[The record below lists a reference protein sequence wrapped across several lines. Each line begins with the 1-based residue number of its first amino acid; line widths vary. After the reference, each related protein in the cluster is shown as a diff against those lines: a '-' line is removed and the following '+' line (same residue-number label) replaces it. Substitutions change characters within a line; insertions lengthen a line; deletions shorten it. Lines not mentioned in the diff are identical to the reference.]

1 MCRCSIPARP
11 GSDATERT
19 SPSACA
25 AATTVKKRTKVLSL
39 SSVLVDQT
47 LKARIASQWI
57 PNWIYFQSLCG
68 DAAWS
73 AQQSIE
79 YLDRAI
85 ALTQNRVNL
94 RYASHNFR
102 TSKRVFGF
110 GKQFGRALRLRERR
124 VLLAE
129 KCEHFCQLN
138 VVVGIIRAALQLIL
152 ERGFCF
158 QESRSRSGVVVE
170 RFSRKAD
177 VIILAPQVSWKG
189 GDLIVWQVL
198 RCLQSFLILAFQ
210 EKDIRAGV
218 RGLQFFGVTYVR

>member
-19 SPSACA
+19 FQSACA

-39 SSVLVDQT
+39 STVLVDQT

-85 ALTQNRVNL
+85 ALTQNRVTL
-94 RYASHNFR
+94 CYASHNFG
-102 TSKRVFGF
+102 TTKRVFGF
-110 GKQFGRALRLRERR
+110 GKQFCRELRLRERR
-124 VLLAE
+124 VPLAE

-138 VVVGIIRAALQLIL
+138 G
-152 ERGFCF
+152 
-158 QESRSRSGVVVE
+158 
-170 RFSRKAD
+170 
-177 VIILAPQVSWKG
+177 
-189 GDLIVWQVL
+189 
-198 RCLQSFLILAFQ
+198 LAFLSERDSALAEAQ
-210 EKDIRAGV
+210 RATE
-218 RGLQFFGVTYVR
+218 L